1 MRAPTSRKYVAEKG
15 NDAKLIK
22 TISNFLSHF
31 SVFALEKPPKHLN
44 FQSLFTTN
52 IHFGGNF
59 QWKACTYFQKI
70 CNWAGYKDARLIKN
84 NSKFL
89 VALLRFGFETRAP
102 TSSDKYVAKQG
113 KVMQNWWEIF
123 QSFCSQTSIFALQK
137 QPKNLRFFFFL
148 SLINPLVATL
158 IETHVPFSRKY
169 VTWTP
174 TCSKYIAEKGTV
186 MPHWSRAS

>member
-1 MRAPTSRKYVAEKG
+1 MYLFPEISSWTRCSDANLIKNIQTFWLHSSFFALEKWPENLNFQSLFTSNISDPLVAFFNEMRAPTSRKYVAEKG

-70 CNWAGYKDARLIKN
+70 CNWARYKDAKLIKN
-84 NSKFL
+84 NSQFL

-102 TSSDKYVAKQG
+102 TSRN
-113 KVMQNWWEIF
+113 M
-123 QSFCSQTSIFALQK
+123 
-137 QPKNLRFFFFL
+137 
-148 SLINPLVATL
+148 
-158 IETHVPFSRKY
+158 
-169 VTWTP
+169 
-174 TCSKYIAEKGTV
+174 
-186 MPHWSRAS
+186 

>member
-1 MRAPTSRKYVAEKG
+1 MPNWSKSFQ
-15 NDAKLIK
+15 I
-22 TISNFLSHF
+22 FLSH
-31 SVFALEKPPKHLN
+31 SSLFALEKLPKHLN
-44 FQSLFTTN
+44 FFRVFFKKKTISRGKKSLFTSN
-52 IHFGGNF
+52 IPFGGNF
-59 QWKACTYFQKI
+59 QWKACTYFQETW
-70 CNWAGYKDARLIKN
+70 NWARYKDAKLIKN